1 MFIMLTD
8 ANSVP
13 LAQVPFN
20 PDHIRRFKATNEG
33 VTLVIYPDGS
43 TDVVKETIR
52 EIKNRLQQ
60 SGFSSES
67 RKKETRYNI
76 VYFGYTRKKLD
87 AIKALNA
94 VLGCGVARA
103 NGIVEGPSGTV
114 LAVDLSKDE
123 FTKIASKLFSAG
135 IKYEIE
141 KRPAE

>member
-1 MFIMLTD
+1 MFILLTD
-8 ANSVP
+8 VNSVP

-33 VTLVIYPDGS
+33 VTQVIYPDGS

-52 EIKNRLQQ
+52 EIKDRLQQ

-87 AIKALNA
+87 AVKAINEALK
-94 VLGCGVARA
+94 CGVARA
-103 NGIVEGPSGTV
+103 YKIVEGPLGTV
-114 LAVDLSKDE
+114 LAIDLSEDE
-123 FTKIASKLFSAG
+123 LTKIASKLFSAG
-135 IKYEIE
+135 IKYEFE
-141 KRPAE
+141 KRPAK